1 MPADCPEEANVIG
14 HDTTRGSSR
23 SRERRDRVSPFSLP
37 CRSLAV
43 VLAVALGVIA
53 GVPRAAAQE
62 AAPSLVG
69 VEVQGSRLLD
79 PDRVAALSGLPGST
93 FLTPRAIQEA
103 IRALW
108 RTHLFDDVRVE
119 SRPQGAGVVAVI
131 TVEEAPVITGFE
143 FHGDDKIDQK
153 DIRERIPFREGDRML
168 ANRLHQAAIDIEK
181 LYAEK
186 GYYLADVSLEPTSSE
201 GDSTGIAVRIDEGKR
216 VAIDAIE
223 FRGNR
228 AFSGDRLRDALD
240 TRTKGFWFWQDGDF
254 DEAKWSVD
262 LSQKLPAF
270 YGEHGYIDMRVVSD
284 SLAVDPDDG
293 TMHLFVE
300 VDEGQPYRTG
310 EVTLEGNSRFSQA
323 DLREFLRLAPG
334 SVFNTS
340 AIERTQ
346 EDLLNLYADDGY
358 IYAQVQPLRRVRPD
372 TTIVDVTW
380 QIREGNPAEIR
391 HVAIR
396 GNTVT
401 HESVIRRHLFVEPG
415 QRFRRTDVRNS
426 LLSLEGLGFFEPG
439 IVPTT
444 RVADPETGDIDLTF
458 EVEER
463 RTGSLT
469 LGAAVGGGTGLSGFL
484 GYEQPNLFGQA
495 KSGRVRWEFGS
506 RNNNLEFGYTEPV
519 FLGTKTSM
527 STSFFNINQRYIGTS
542 FRQQALGGNV
552 RLGTPLPWDEASRLF
567 YGYTWQRIDLEATD
581 GDDSRFQGEYPRT
594 ESSISLS
601 LVRDTRLPRLH
612 PIQGARHS
620 VGADMAG
627 GFLGGTVGFRKYEF
641 ETSWFAPTLND
652 RTVLNLALKTGGIA
666 TTGFVPLTEQ
676 YILGGVQYPSQ
687 GLRGYP
693 ENRVGVHTAGNI
705 FSDEEGRSDDR
716 GNAFLLLTAE
726 HFIKI
731 TDTIYT
737 SVFYDA
743 GNVWNRF
750 GDVTFA
756 DLKRGAGVGVQIDL
770 PGFGPMGLDYGYG
783 FDRLDAN
790 GNPDAGWQ
798 LHFRFG
804 NLSR

>member
-1 MPADCPEEANVIG
+1 M
-14 HDTTRGSSR
+14 
-23 SRERRDRVSPFSLP
+23 L
-37 CRSLAV
+37 
-43 VLAVALGVIA
+43 VASVIA
-53 GVPRAAAQE
+53 GGVVLVASRGVAQE
-62 AAPSLVG
+62 PAPRLVG
-69 VEVQGSRLLD
+69 VEVEGTTLLD
-79 PDRVAALSGLPGST
+79 PERVAALSGLPGST
-93 FLTPRAIQEA
+93 FLTPRGMQEA

-108 RTHLFDDVRVE
+108 RTQLFDDVRMAA
-119 SRPQGAGVVAVI
+119 RPQGDGVVAVI
-131 TVEEAPVITGFE
+131 TVDEAPVITGFE
-143 FHGDDKIDQK
+143 LEGEDEIDEK
-153 DIRERIPFREGDRML
+153 DIREKIPFKVGDRML
-168 ANRLHQAAIDIEK
+168 ANRLHQAAFDIEK

-186 GYYLADVSLEPTSSE
+186 GYYLADVTLEPAAPDA
-201 GDSTGIAVRIDEGKR
+201 DSTAVR
-216 VAIDAIE
+216 VAIDEGRKVAIDE
-223 FRGNR
+223 IRFQGNR
-228 AFSGDRLRDALD
+228 AFSGDRLRAALE
-240 TRTKGFWFWQDGDF
+240 TRPEGFWFWQDGEF
-254 DEAKWSVD
+254 DDAKWRGD
-262 LSQKLPAF
+262 LSLKLPAF

-284 SLAVDPDDG
+284 SMAVDPEDG
-293 TMHLFVE
+293 TMRLYVTIE
-300 VDEGQPYRTG
+300 EGSLYRTG
-310 EVTLEGNSRFSQA
+310 TVDLTGNSRFSQA
-323 DLREFLRLAPG
+323 DLRQFLRLGPG
-334 SVFNTS
+334 TVFNT
-340 AIERTQ
+340 AAVEQTQ
-346 EDLLNLYADDGY
+346 ADLLNLYADDGY
-358 IYAQVQPLRRVRPD
+358 IYAQVQPIRRVRPD
-372 TTIVDVTW
+372 TTIVDLTW

-391 HVAIR
+391 HIAIR

-426 LLSLEGLGFFEPG
+426 LLALEGLGFFEPG

-444 RVADPETGDIDLTF
+444 RVADEQSGDIDLTF

-506 RNNNLEFGYTEPV
+506 RNNNLELGYTEPV
-519 FLGTKTSM
+519 FMGTKTSL

-542 FRQQALGGNV
+542 FRQEALGGNL

-594 ESSISLS
+594 ESSVSLS

-620 VGADMAG
+620 VGADFAG
-627 GFLGGTVGFRKYEF
+627 GILGGTVGFHKYEL
-641 ETSWFAPTLND
+641 ESSWFAPTIND
-652 RTVLNLALKTGGIA
+652 RTVLNLSLKTGGIDA
-666 TTGFVPLTEQ
+666 TGFVPLTEQ
-676 YILGGVQYPSQ
+676 YILGGVQYPSE

-705 FSDEEGRSDDR
+705 FSDEEGRTDDR

-770 PGFGPMGLDYGYG
+770 PGFGPMGLDYAYG
-783 FDRLDAN
+783 FDRLDGS
-790 GNPDAGWQ
+790 GNPDPGWQ

>member
-1 MPADCPEEANVIG
+1 L
-14 HDTTRGSSR
+14 
-23 SRERRDRVSPFSLP
+23 PFAL
-37 CRSLAV
+37 
-43 VLAVALGVIA
+43 VLAVFGTAS
-53 GVPRAAAQE
+53 RARAQE
-62 AAPSLVG
+62 AAPRLVA
-69 VEVQGSRLLD
+69 VEVQGTTLLD
-79 PDRVAALSGLPGST
+79 PDRVAALSGLPGTT
-93 FLTPRAIQEA
+93 FLTQRAMQES

-108 RTHLFDDVRVE
+108 RTQLFDDVRLE
-119 SRPQGAGVVAVI
+119 SRPQGTGVVAVI
-131 TVEEAPVITGFE
+131 TVDEAPVITGFE
-143 FHGDDKIDQK
+143 LEGNDEVDEK
-153 DIRERIPFREGDRML
+153 DIREKIPFREGDRML
-168 ANRLHQAAIDIEK
+168 AHRLHQAAFDIEK

-186 GYYLADVSLEPTSSE
+186 GYYLAEATLEATSPSADSTAVEIRISE
-201 GDSTGIAVRIDEGKR
+201 GEK
-216 VAIDAIE
+216 VAIHAIN
-223 FRGNR
+223 FRGNQ
-228 AFSGDRLRDALD
+228 AFSGDRLREALD
-240 TRTKGFWFWQDGDF
+240 TRTEGFWFWQDGEF
-254 DEAKWSVD
+254 DEAKWSAD

-270 YGEHGYIDMRVVSD
+270 YGEHGYIDMRVVAD
-284 SLAVDPDDG
+284 SMVVDPEDG
-293 TMHLFVE
+293 TMNLLVTVE
-300 VDEGQPYRTG
+300 EGRPYRTG
-310 EVTLEGNSRFSQA
+310 EVKLEGNSRFSQA
-323 DLREFLRLAPG
+323 DLRQFLHLEPG
-334 SVFNTS
+334 SVFNTR
-340 AIERTQ
+340 AVEQTQ

-372 TTIVDVTW
+372 TTIVDLTW
-380 QIREGNPAEIR
+380 QIREGNPAEIQ
-391 HVAIR
+391 HVTIR

-426 LLSLEGLGFFEPG
+426 LLALEGLGFFEPG

-444 RVADPETGDIDLTF
+444 RVADQETGDIDLTF

-506 RNNNLEFGYTEPV
+506 RNNNLELGYTEPV
-519 FLGTKTSM
+519 FMGTKTSL

-581 GDDSRFQGEYPRT
+581 GDDSRFEGEYPRT
-594 ESSISLS
+594 ESSVSLS

-620 VGADMAG
+620 IGADMAG
-627 GFLGGTVGFRKYEF
+627 GFLGGTVGYRKYEL
-641 ETSWFAPTLND
+641 ESSWFAPTFND

-693 ENRVGVHTAGNI
+693 ENRVGVHTAGDI
-705 FSDEEGRSDDR
+705 FSDEEGRTDDR

-756 DLKRGAGVGVQIDL
+756 DLKRGAGVGIQIDL
-770 PGFGPMGLDYGYG
+770 PGFGPMGLDYAYG
-783 FDRLDAN
+783 FDRRAAD
-790 GNPDAGWQ
+790 GVPDPGWQ

-804 NLSR
+804 NLAR